1 MLIDRKAEV
10 RNIKLLHSIN
20 LAPRLYAVFK
30 NGLAYE
36 YVPGVTLTPDSVK
49 ESKIWRLVAK
59 RMAAMHKVKSE
70 ANERPEPILKSKIEQ
85 FLNLIPE
92 RFANPEIHE
101 R

>member
-49 ESKIWRLVAK
+49 EDKVWRLVAK
-59 RMAAMHKVKSE
+59 RMAAMHKVKY
-70 ANERPEPILKSKIEQ
+70 AKDDKPEPVFKSKIEQ

-92 RFANPEIHE
+92 RFTNPEIHE